1 VQIPTPLQ
9 FQTRMPPHVF
19 KRGILVFFVSVSVA
33 AFVVTSP
40 ADAQTADN
48 GDLLKYLQIGAP
60 QKSPAQKSVPRTP
73 AARGSRPAAT
83 PDAAPVRAPL
93 PQPAF
98 ASSTVPVAKLN
109 TPAAFYRAVRAIDSQ
124 RDTAPAPT
132 FVSPPPVS
140 PARPPASTDIRRYPW
155 PRQPAGATAS
165 KAVQPAGQ
173 LNVPSKAKNL
183 SILSTDYLLSYP
195 ENLWRIVSAPVNFDT
210 NDWLIAGGVAG
221 TTGLL
226 LLADKE
232 LNDTW
237 RDDIRSGTVDDF
249 LDVMELFG
257 SSRFIVLGSVAGY
270 AAGEVVGSPQAKE
283 ASLLVAQSFVL
294 SAGFTQGM
302 KFAFRRDRPDD
313 SRDDQYS
320 FFSSTAS
327 KTNSSFASGHATN
340 AFSLASVL
348 TEVYSPNAPWL
359 GWVLY
364 PIATATALARV
375 NNERHWA
382 SDVFLGSALGY
393 FIGKMVVRFS
403 PFRGNPDVS
412 VVPLTDGDTTGLK
425 IVHRL

>member
-1 VQIPTPLQ
+1 
-9 FQTRMPPHVF
+9 MPPQVF
-19 KRGILVFFVSVSVA
+19 KRGILVFFVSISVA
-33 AFVVTSP
+33 AFITASP
-40 ADAQTADN
+40 VNAQTADN
-48 GDLLKYLQIGAP
+48 GNLLKYLQIGGP
-60 QKSPAQKSVPRTP
+60 QQSPAQESVPRTP
-73 AARGSRPAAT
+73 AAGVPRPAVT
-83 PDAAPVRAPL
+83 PDTAPVRAAF

-98 ASSTVPVAKLN
+98 ASPVAPVAKLN
-109 TPAAFYRAVRAIDSQ
+109 APAAFYRAVRAIDSQ
-124 RDTAPAPT
+124 RNTPQAPT
-132 FVSPPPVS
+132 FVSPPPIS

-155 PRQPAGATAS
+155 PRQPAGAAPSNT
-165 KAVQPAGQ
+165 VQRAGQ
-173 LNVPSKAKNL
+173 VNVTSEARNV

-232 LNDTW
+232 INDTW

-257 SSRFIVLGSVAGY
+257 SSRIIVLGSVAGY

-348 TEVYSPNAPWL
+348 TEVYSPNVPWL

-364 PIATATALARV
+364 PIATATSLARV

-393 FIGKMVVRFS
+393 FIGKMVVRYS

-412 VVPLTDGDTTGLK
+412 VVPLTDGNTTGLK